1 MNPPDQ
7 TFPNLRKL
15 ALLACSVGLTITAG
29 AQTPAETAAT
39 TAQPPAAAVVPPDPK
54 LLKQWETLSTQKF
67 VRDANDIFY
76 GLERNG
82 VADPATLSPV
92 DRFLSFFRLGEWNKL
107 GADLRAMPLELSRKI
122 YGKVLNDLTEKQ
134 KPNVRLEDVL
144 GLADAA
150 PAKFNGEELR
160 KLGQLLAIVVPP
172 NENYWLAAS
181 LQKGT
186 GTLGGSDPARRLA
199 AARVLLAGNFKDL
212 ARVYL
217 PTDPEIER
225 IEDEG
230 LRNELKQFRGA
241 QQESEATQRGQAQ
254 RVWDENIR
262 TITLASTNDWERTK
276 AAQALSRVISQ
287 IAPGSLAPGVHEMIK
302 TRPDGAVRLL
312 SHLGRKFQNEARGD
326 VAVRN
331 ENLKVQATLA
341 SLLAEAADLQSAPW
355 NQLSQLM
362 ANFWI
367 QEADNTFVQR
377 AGTAQDKFKYLAPE
391 DLLPSAPSGKW
402 LESLPVAV
410 RDRLDVSLS
419 KTILGTSNFEQAAEK
434 IIAIGKRNPGAG
446 VALAEEFIGIWA
458 AAHSPQIPELLR
470 KKYDLPEGS
479 RIPVT
484 PIMMEKNIQSL
495 AAMMALFRASGMTP
509 KDYDKL
515 VSAFD
520 LAYSS
525 AEAYRSS
532 HIEKVFGR
540 FEDMDESLFFLI
552 INKMNVNLGERWR
565 RMDVQKAGVTRRD
578 ESQTLN
584 MVREGYASALE
595 MIEKWLSTHPS
606 GARALTLGGTL
617 LCDWGDFEYF
627 QELVSGEPRKRM
639 LVYKEKNIQAQDFF
653 IRATEVYA
661 KEVAKLSPSSYSVDA
676 YLGWFHGL
684 LGIGSGGQLNLS
696 KAINRSS
703 LAKIREQM
711 LALPEKA
718 STAHLNQFAK
728 VINTRLL
735 DEKEPLHENLK
746 YRYLASALV
755 ITKDDPFTLAAE
767 KRVAYLDQLLSEIR
781 LQTRIDGANTVPRD
795 HEFGIIVSVMHTEAM
810 GRVAQF
816 GQYLSNDPNAGLGR
830 SKKKS
835 TLARKMRD
843 GQGPRDELELNL
855 TEALSPFFEIKSM
868 TFSSPDAKARATA
881 QAGWEETVLAYILV
895 RARDSSVDKVPPV
908 SLELKFMDLSGPV
921 TVPAESA
928 ETLIKVAAENAPPRP
943 LSKLEITQ
951 TLDTRQLLINGS
963 LLLEVKATATG
974 LVPEL
979 EQLVDLDGLKRA
991 LNVKAINAHEGLQ
1004 IKELN
1009 TWGDNVTARSERLWT
1024 VFLDGNPIRAAK
1036 EQRDFQFPAL
1046 KAKEASPV
1054 YQSYNDVDLITLP
1067 QGSLKIGRAHSGDA
1081 AEQKASESLL
1091 PKFLFAGVLLAAGG
1105 ALTFGLR
1112 KKTAGLAPKAGLH
1125 PEFKMPADLDGFAA
1139 VSLLERIRRNAS
1151 ARFEKKQQEDLQQD
1165 LTRIQQ
1171 ACFGAGTGGMPEAE
1185 LRGIVQK
1192 WLTAGV

>member
-1 MNPPDQ
+1 MNSPDQ
-7 TFPNLRKL
+7 RISKLRKL
-15 ALLACSVGLTITAG
+15 AIFACSFGLTVAAHAQAPAEPGSAG
-29 AQTPAETAAT
+29 AATPTPAVA
-39 TAQPPAAAVVPPDPK
+39 PPDPK
-54 LLKQWETLSTQKF
+54 LLKQWETLSNQKF
-67 VRDANDIFY
+67 VREANDVFY
-76 GLERNG
+76 ALERTG
-82 VADPATLSPV
+82 AADPATLTPA
-92 DRFLSFFRLGEWNKL
+92 DRFLSYFRLGEWTKL
-107 GADLRAMPLELSRKI
+107 GAELGAMPIELSRKT
-122 YGKVLNDLTEKQ
+122 YGKMLSDLTEKQ
-134 KPNVRLEDVL
+134 KPNLRLEDVL
-144 GLADAA
+144 GIADAA
-150 PAKFNGEELR
+150 PAKLTGEELR
-160 KLGQLLAIVVPP
+160 KLGQLLAIVVPA
-172 NENYWLAAS
+172 NESYWLASS
-181 LQKGT
+181 LERGT
-186 GTLGGSDPARRLA
+186 GTLGGSDPVRRLT

-217 PTDPEIER
+217 PNDAEIER

-230 LRNELKQFRGA
+230 LRNELKQVRGA
-241 QQESEATQRGQAQ
+241 QQESEAAQRGQAQ

-262 TITLASTNDWERTK
+262 ALTLANINDWERTK
-276 AAQALSRVISQ
+276 AAQSLSRVINQ
-287 IAPGSLAPGVHEMIK
+287 ISPGSLAPAVNELVK
-302 TRPDGAVRLL
+302 TKPDAAVRLL
-312 SHLGRKFQNEARGD
+312 SQLGRKFSSEARGD
-326 VAVRN
+326 LAIRN
-331 ENLKVQATLA
+331 DNLKIQATLA
-341 SLLAEAADLQSAPW
+341 GLLADAADLQAAPW
-355 NQLSQLM
+355 NQFAQIM

-367 QEADNTFVQR
+367 QEAHNTFAQK
-377 AGTAQDKFKYLAPE
+377 AGTAPEKFKFVAPE
-391 DLLPSAPSGKW
+391 DLLANAPTGKW
-402 LESLPVAV
+402 LDALPAPV

-434 IIAIGKRNPGAG
+434 IISIGKRNPGAG

-470 KKYDLPEGS
+470 KKYELPEGS

-484 PIMMEKNIQSL
+484 PMMMEKNIQSL
-495 AAMMALFRASGMTP
+495 ANMMALFRTSGVIP

-532 HIEKVFGR
+532 HIEKVFGP
-540 FEDMDESLFFLI
+540 FEGMDEPLFLLI
-552 INKMNVNLGERWR
+552 LNKMNVNLGERWR

-595 MIEKWLSTHPS
+595 IIEKWLTTHPS
-606 GARALTLGGTL
+606 GARALTLGGSL

-639 LVYKEKNIQAQDFF
+639 LVYKEKNIQAQEMFL
-653 IRATEVYA
+653 RGTEVYA
-661 KEVAKLSPSSYSVDA
+661 KEVAKLAPSNYSVDA

-696 KAINRSS
+696 KAMNRTG

-718 STAHLNQFAK
+718 STAHLSQFAR
-728 VINTRLL
+728 VINARLL

-755 ITKDDPFTLAAE
+755 ITKDDPFTIAAE

-781 LQTRIDGANTVPRD
+781 LQTRIDGPNTVPRD
-795 HEFGIIVSVMHTEAM
+795 QEFGIIVSLMHTEAI

-816 GQYLSNDPNAGLGR
+816 GQYLSNDPNAGPGR

-835 TLARKMRD
+835 AFARKMRD

-855 TEALSPFFEIKSM
+855 TEALSPFFDIKSM
-868 TFSSPDAKARATA
+868 TFSSPDAKARPSA
-881 QAGWEETVLAYILV
+881 QAGWEETVLAYVLV

-928 ETLIKVAAENAPPRP
+928 ETLIKVAAGNAPPRP

-951 TLDTRQLLINGS
+951 TLDTRQLLMNGS
-963 LLLEVKATATG
+963 LRLEIKATATG

-991 LNVKAINAHEGLQ
+991 MPVKAVNAHEGLQ

-1009 TWGDNVTARSERLWT
+1009 TWGDNVAARSERLWT
-1024 VFLDGNPIRAAK
+1024 VFLDGDPIRAAK
-1036 EQRDFQFPAL
+1036 EPRDFQFPTL
-1046 KAKEASPV
+1046 KDKGAAPV
-1054 YQSYNDVDLITLP
+1054 YQSYNDADLITLP
-1067 QGSLKIGRAHSGDA
+1067 KGSLKIGRAVSVDTV
-1081 AEQKASESLL
+1081 ETKSPDSIPSPLL
-1091 PKFLFAGVLLAAGG
+1091 WTAILLGAGG
-1105 ALTFGLR
+1105 ALAFGLR
-1112 KKTAGLAPKAGLH
+1112 RKAPTQDADPGLH
-1125 PEFKMPADLDGFAA
+1125 RPLRMPSDLDGFAA
-1139 VSLLERIRRNAS
+1139 VSLLGRIRRNS
-1151 ARFEKKQQEDLQQD
+1151 PGGLGQKQQDELQQD
-1165 LTRIQQ
+1165 FNRVQQ
-1171 ACFGAGTGGMPEAE
+1171 ACFGAGAHGMPEDE
-1185 LRGIVQK
+1185 LRRIIEK
-1192 WLTAGV
+1192 WLKAVA